1 MRTLLFLMMITTVV
15 FSVPVFQD
23 YDYFIWFR
31 DTGEFYSI
39 VKQLPLF
46 EFLLSEKGAG
56 FEQAAIKWVE
66 NRADQ
71 PENFFQALSQEIVV
85 CGKGN
90 LEDLFTFDINN
101 LLSLPY
107 RLKEGFI
114 AFKTDVPQK
123 IVESFAKLNAAEF
136 YENDDLYIIES
147 ATPLYLKTL
156 GEYLVLST
164 SRSLLEKVQ
173 DEETSFENA
182 PLVAHV
188 KKLELFGKKGEA
200 FLSAKAS
207 TSQFTIEITQ
217 RAESFTVSE
226 AEDIGQ
232 LPYSGDLYAFSGAPE
247 ISRELL
253 KEIFRGSDFEE
264 FYRTFIDGS
273 IMLASSLYGASEL
286 VLFVQ
291 DKSLKDVETDLIS
304 RGAER
309 LGEEWR
315 LSVQNGLLHFFEYR
329 GHLVVSSMKKTEFLQ
344 AVNKRRLS
352 NHPSFRF
359 LEKQVPE
366 NVFLEMFIDL
376 DSFLNKLLGFSPNS
390 SLLLIG
396 YVEGETIKYR
406 LEVM

>member
-1 MRTLLFLMMITTVV
+1 MRTLLFLVMITTVA

-31 DTGEFYSI
+31 NTGEFYSI
-39 VKQLPLF
+39 IKQLPLF

-66 NRADQ
+66 NRVDR
-71 PENFFQALSQEIVV
+71 PENFFQALSKEIVV

-90 LEDLFTFDINN
+90 LEDLFTFNINN

-114 AFKTDVPQK
+114 AFKTGAPQEF
-123 IVESFAKLNAAEF
+123 VESFAKLNTAEF
-136 YENDDLYIIES
+136 YEKDDLYIIES
-147 ATPLYLKTL
+147 STPLYLRAL
-156 GEYLVLST
+156 GEYLVLSI
-164 SRSLLEKVQ
+164 SRELLEKVQ
-173 DEETSFENA
+173 DEKTSFESA
-182 PLVAHV
+182 PFVAHV
-188 KKLELFGKKGEA
+188 KELELFGKKGEA
-200 FLSAKAS
+200 FLKANAS
-207 TSQFTIEITQ
+207 VSQLTLEITQ
-217 RAESFTVSE
+217 KAKPFSVSKL
-226 AEDIGQ
+226 EDLGQ
-232 LPYSGDLYAFSGAPE
+232 LPYSGDLYVFSGDSE
-247 ISRELL
+247 ISKELL
-253 KEIFRGSDFEE
+253 GEIFKGSDFEY

-291 DKSLKDVETDLIS
+291 NKSLKDVETDLIS

-309 LGEEWR
+309 LGEEWE
-315 LSVQNGLLHFFEYR
+315 LSVQNRPLRFFEYR
-329 GHLVVSSMKKTEFLQ
+329 GRLVISSMKKIEFLQ
-344 AVNKRRLS
+344 AVNRRRLS

-359 LEKQVPE
+359 LEKQMPE
-366 NVFLEMFIDL
+366 NVFLEMFLDL

>member
-1 MRTLLFLMMITTVV
+1 MMITTVV

-182 PLVAHV
+182 PLVAR
-188 KKLELFGKKGEA
+188 EETGTFREKGRGIFEC
-200 FLSAKAS
+200 K
-207 TSQFTIEITQ
+207 
-217 RAESFTVSE
+217 SE
-226 AEDIGQ
+226 H
-232 LPYSGDLYAFSGAPE
+232 FSVH
-247 ISRELL
+247 
-253 KEIFRGSDFEE
+253 D
-264 FYRTFIDGS
+264 
-273 IMLASSLYGASEL
+273 
-286 VLFVQ
+286 
-291 DKSLKDVETDLIS
+291 
-304 RGAER
+304 
-309 LGEEWR
+309 
-315 LSVQNGLLHFFEYR
+315 
-329 GHLVVSSMKKTEFLQ
+329 
-344 AVNKRRLS
+344 
-352 NHPSFRF
+352 
-359 LEKQVPE
+359 
-366 NVFLEMFIDL
+366 
-376 DSFLNKLLGFSPNS
+376 
-390 SLLLIG
+390 
-396 YVEGETIKYR
+396 
-406 LEVM
+406 